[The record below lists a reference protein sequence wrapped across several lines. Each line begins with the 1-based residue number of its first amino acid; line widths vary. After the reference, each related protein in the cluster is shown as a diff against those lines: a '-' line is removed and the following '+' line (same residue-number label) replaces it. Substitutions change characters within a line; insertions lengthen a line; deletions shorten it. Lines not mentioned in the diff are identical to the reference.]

1 MKKHL
6 LILFLTLFF
15 LACNSIKKTQE
26 AIHKGNYDKAIS
38 LAVRNLNG
46 NKSKKKTQPYILM
59 LEEAFGKASQRDQ
72 EEIAFLKKD
81 ANPENLERIY
91 NIYLRLKER
100 QQKIKPLLPLKI
112 SKKNANARFDFENY
126 DEAII
131 TSKNEVSNHLYTK
144 AKALFASNYKYDY
157 RKAYEELKYI
167 EEINPNYR
175 DTRFLMQEANAKGID
190 YVYVS
195 MKNETAQV
203 VPKKLEKDLLNF
215 DTYGL
220 NDLWTVYHSKKDT
233 EIRYDFGLSLNLRK
247 IEVSPEQ
254 LREKQLIKEKQIKDG
269 YKYLLDA
276 DGNQVKDSLGN
287 KIKVDKFVNV
297 RCELYQFTQ
306 FKSAI
311 VSGEVTY
318 VDFKT
323 KQTIK
328 VFPIKSKF
336 VFEHQ
341 YADHNGDKRALER
354 SYLSLLM
361 AKSVVFPSNEQ
372 MIYDTGTDL
381 KRKLKAIISRN
392 NFQK

>member
-1 MKKHL
+1 
-6 LILFLTLFF
+6 
-15 LACNSIKKTQE
+15 
-26 AIHKGNYDKAIS
+26 
-38 LAVRNLNG
+38 
-46 NKSKKKTQPYILM
+46 M

-112 SKKNANARFDFENY
+112 SKKKANARFDFKNY

-131 TSKNEVSNHLYTK
+131 TLKKELSNHLYSK
-144 AKALFASNYKYDY
+144 AKALFASNHKYDY

-175 DTRFLMQEANAKGID
+175 DTRVLMQEANAKGID
-190 YVYVS
+190 YVFVS
-195 MKNETAQV
+195 IKNETAQV

-220 NDLWTVYHSKKDT
+220 NDLWTVYHSKRDT

-254 LREKQLIKEKQIKDG
+254 VREKQLIKEKQIKDG
-269 YKYLLDA
+269 YKYLLDT

-311 VSGEVTY
+311 VSGQVTY
-318 VDFKT
+318 VDFQT

-328 VFPIKSKF
+328 VFPIQSEF

-341 YADHNGDKRALER
+341 YANYDGDKRALER
-354 SYLSLLM
+354 SFLSLL
-361 AKSVVFPSNEQ
+361 KVTSVTFPSNEQ

-381 KRKLKAIISRN
+381 KRKLKAIIARN
-392 NFQK
+392 KFQK

>member
-81 ANPENLERIY
+81 ANPENSERIY
-91 NIYLRLKER
+91 NIYLRLKDR

-175 DTRFLMQEANAKGID
+175 DTRFLMQEANVKGID

-276 DGNQVKDSLGN
+276 DGNQVKDS
-287 KIKVDKFVNV
+287 F
-297 RCELYQFTQ
+297 
-306 FKSAI
+306 
-311 VSGEVTY
+311 
-318 VDFKT
+318 FKT

-336 VFEHQ
+336 IFEHQ

-392 NFQK
+392 KFQK